1 MNVDHTN
8 LSFMRPDDSIHH
20 SRGGSTVNDTG
31 QARERGKIDSGKLMG
46 VVLLV
51 VVVPPLVGVTLDTL
65 PRVVARPRVSWLFGI
80 AILLLVVGVPI
91 AIILE
96 EM

>member
-1 MNVDHTN
+1 
-8 LSFMRPDDSIHH
+8 MRPDDSIHH

-31 QARERGKIDSGKLMG
+31 QAGERGNIDSGTLMG

-51 VVVPPLVGVTLDTL
+51 LVVPPLVMAALDTL
-65 PRVVARPRVSWLFGI
+65 PRVVAGPGISWLFGI

-91 AIILE
+91 ATIVE
-96 EM
+96 KM

>member
-1 MNVDHTN
+1 MH
-8 LSFMRPDDSIHH
+8 PDDSIHH

-31 QARERGKIDSGKLMG
+31 QARERGNIDSGTLMG

-51 VVVPPLVGVTLDTL
+51 VVVPPLVVVALDTL
-65 PRVVARPRVSWLFGI
+65 PQVLAGPGISWLFGI
-80 AILLLVVGVPI
+80 SILLLVVGVPI
-91 AIILE
+91 AMVLE

>member
-1 MNVDHTN
+1 
-8 LSFMRPDDSIHH
+8 
-20 SRGGSTVNDTG
+20 
-31 QARERGKIDSGKLMG
+31 MG